1 MKKVLLVDDEI
12 LIRETIRDTI
22 QWEQEGF
29 IYCGDAS
36 DGEVALPMIEQYQP
50 DILITDIKMPF
61 MDGLELSSFVRRNS
75 PDIKIVILS
84 GHGDFEYART
94 ALRLGVEEYCT
105 KPISS
110 ADLLQTL
117 RQVSDK
123 IDAARLEKLEI
134 EQLKLEEK
142 KQTGLS
148 QSKLLNDLCSGFI
161 TTSEAVHLSSKLNLN
176 LLSRYYVVVTADFR
190 KLAPSDSAPDGISED
205 MKQAEHLLN
214 LKLEGNNHL
223 VFKRSK
229 TECVWILK
237 YESQEQIKQAL
248 ETVQQVQNQSM
259 EHLSYSI
266 SVGIGSVQD
275 RMQGIHVSFLEA
287 MEDMHWRRLS
297 RQNRHAMLESR
308 NGSFEQSLFLD
319 RAKFVEFLKIGSP
332 AHADTF
338 IHSFAS
344 TLQHTEWHSSLIG
357 YYILNDLTLEVFRS
371 ARDSYP
377 NIANFDM
384 TLQELQKT
392 IELIRTLDESRTY
405 LIRLAEQYWQWRSEA
420 SDKHGDM
427 LIKVK
432 KYIHEHYDKDY
443 FSLQDAADHVNL
455 SSGHLSKVFSQENGQ
470 TFIEYLTQT
479 RIRKAMELLQTT
491 QAKSYEIAFLVGY
504 NDAHYFSNLFKRV
517 TGMTTR
523 EFRKSG
529 QLSKDLPA
537 SEREEHKGFVSYS

>member
-22 QWEQEGF
+22 QWEKEGF
-29 IYCGDAS
+29 VYCGDAS
-36 DGEVALPMIEQYQP
+36 DGEVALPMIEQFQP

-61 MDGLELSSFVRRNS
+61 MDGLELSSYVRKNM
-75 PDIKIVILS
+75 PDIKIIILS

-123 IDAARLEKLEI
+123 IDAERRAKEQI
-134 EQLKLEEK
+134 EQLKLGESRHA
-142 KQTGLS
+142 GLT

-176 LLSRYYVVVTADFR
+176 LLSRFYVVVTADFR
-190 KLAPSDSAPDGISED
+190 KMSASDTVPED
-205 MKQAEHLLN
+205 IFDYMKQDEHKLH
-214 LKLEGNNHL
+214 LKLEGDNIL

-237 YESQEQIKQAL
+237 RESPEQIKQAL
-248 ETVQQVQNQSM
+248 ETFQHLQNQTM
-259 EHLSYSI
+259 DQLPYSI
-266 SVGIGSVQD
+266 SIGIGSMQD

-308 NGSFEQSLFLD
+308 SGSFEQSVFLD
-319 RAKFVEFLKIGSP
+319 RTQFVEFLKIGSP
-332 AHADTF
+332 AKAESF
-338 IHSFAS
+338 VRSFAS
-344 TLQHTEWHSSLIG
+344 VLQHTDWQSSLIG

-384 TLQELQKT
+384 TLDVMQNA
-392 IELIRTLDESRTY
+392 IEAIRSWEESCAY
-405 LIRLAEQYWQWRSEA
+405 LIRLSEQYWQWRAGA
-420 SDKHGDM
+420 SDKYGDM

-432 KYIHEHYDKDY
+432 KYIHDHYDKDY

-455 SSGHLSKVFSQENGQ
+455 SPGHLSKVFSQEIGQ

-491 QAKSYEIAFLVGY
+491 QSKSYEIAFLVGY

-517 TGMTTR
+517 TGMTTKQ
-523 EFRKSG
+523 FRKTG
-529 QLSKDLPA
+529 QLNKDLPT

>member
-22 QWEQEGF
+22 QWEKEGF

-61 MDGLELSSFVRRNS
+61 MDGLELSSFVRKNM
-75 PDIKIVILS
+75 PDVKIVILS

-110 ADLLQTL
+110 ADLVQTL

-123 IDAARLEKLEI
+123 IDDERRAKEQI
-134 EQLKLEEK
+134 EQLKQGESRHA
-142 KQTGLS
+142 GLT

-161 TTSEAVHLSSKLNLN
+161 TTSEAVHLSSKLSLN

-190 KLAPSDSAPDGISED
+190 KMASADSVPDDIFD
-205 MKQAEHLLN
+205 YMKQDEHKLN
-214 LKLEGNNHL
+214 LKLEGDNIL

-237 YESQEQIKQAL
+237 RESPEHIKQAL
-248 ETVQQVQNQSM
+248 ETFQHVQNQTTDQ
-259 EHLSYSI
+259 LPYSI
-266 SVGIGSVQD
+266 SIGIGSVQD

-297 RQNRHAMLESR
+297 RQNRQAMLESR
-308 NGSFEQSLFLD
+308 NGSFEQSVFLD
-319 RAKFVEFLKIGSP
+319 RAQFVDFLKIGSP
-332 AHADTF
+332 AKAESFVRT
-338 IHSFAS
+338 FAS
-344 TLQHTEWHSSLIG
+344 VLQHTDWHSSLIG

-377 NIANFDM
+377 NIANFDT
-384 TLQELQKT
+384 TLHTMQNA
-392 IELIRTLDESRTY
+392 IESIRSWDESCAY
-405 LIRLAEQYWQWRSEA
+405 LIGLSEQYWQWRSGA
-420 SDKHGDM
+420 SDKYGDM
-427 LIKVK
+427 LVKVK
-432 KYIHEHYDKDY
+432 KYIHDHYDKDY

-455 SSGHLSKVFSQENGQ
+455 SPGHLSKVFSQEIGQ

-517 TGMTTR
+517 TGMTTKQ
-523 EFRKSG
+523 FRKSG
-529 QLSKDLPA
+529 QLNKDLPT